1 MVTLLPAE
9 DDIPDSFRD
18 CIDNSMRIID
28 STVKTSKRSH
38 CWKRRGASELHRH
51 EEFQRIPGR
60 CGWEKVVKFVH
71 SIFDYI
77 DIYDSDSD
85 KRCGLALS
93 GWTVMTDGVRL
104 GGIPPAKKDIESNLD
119 LFSPFVDALFGQ

>member
-1 MVTLLPAE
+1 MTIV
-9 DDIPDSFRD
+9 DS
-18 CIDNSMRIID
+18 I
-28 STVKTSKRSH
+28 VKAIKLSH
-38 CWKRRGASELHRH
+38 SLKKHGANELHRH

-93 GWTVMTDGVRL
+93 GWKVLSEGVRL
-104 GGIPPAKKDIESNLD
+104 GGIPPAKKDIETNVGK
-119 LFSPFVDALFGQ
+119 FSSFVDALFGQ